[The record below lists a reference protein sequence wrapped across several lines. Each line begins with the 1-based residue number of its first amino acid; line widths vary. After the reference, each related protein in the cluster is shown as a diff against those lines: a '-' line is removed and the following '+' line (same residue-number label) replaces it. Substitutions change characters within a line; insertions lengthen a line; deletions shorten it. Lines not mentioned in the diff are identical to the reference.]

1 MEVNG
6 LISDLMNLYSLKD
19 CSMKRAYHDCSCRH
33 QLGCSIFCK
42 SSDLI
47 GGIFGYMKNSHSF
60 ILRS

>member
-19 CSMKRAYHDCSCRH
+19 WFGEWLVCSRKRAYHDCSCRH

-47 GGIFGYMKNSHSF
+47 GGIFGVYEE
-60 ILRS
+60 